1 MIDDDE
7 VIWKV
12 INDESEKK
20 GFVTS
25 MVGKIETIFFAVKE
39 QRTRLEMRKVFKL
52 PFQLE
57 EFDFK
62 RDPIRLRLMAYQVF

>member
-20 GFVTS
+20 GILTS
-25 MVGKIETIFFAVKE
+25 VVGKIETIFFAVKE
-39 QRTRLEMRKVFKL
+39 
-52 PFQLE
+52 
-57 EFDFK
+57 
-62 RDPIRLRLMAYQVF
+62 